1 VTFAAGL
8 ALAGMRP
15 VVCIYSTFL
24 ARAFDQTI
32 MDVALHKLPV
42 VFIIDRAG
50 VTGPDGSSHHGVFDL
65 SYLRM
70 IPNMKVAAP
79 ADATE
84 LCALLETALS
94 SDGPI
99 AIRFP
104 KGTVPASPDLPAE
117 ALPVGRWEEVRKGG
131 DAAIFAVG
139 RMVEVAK
146 EAAERLETMG
156 VSCTVVNS
164 RWVKPVDPRIVDWA
178 RAHEVVVTVEDNV
191 GAGGFGG
198 AVLEALAPHG
208 LAGRVR
214 TVSLPDQFLPHGKAA
229 DILKEHGLDAAG
241 VARSVYVAVKGG
253 LPAEEVRES

>member
-1 VTFAAGL
+1 
-8 ALAGMRP
+8 MRP

-84 LCALLETALS
+84 LCALLETALA

-104 KGTVPASPDLPAE
+104 RGPVPATPDLPAE
-117 ALPVGRWEEVRKGG
+117 ALPVGRWEELRKGG

-156 VSCTVVNS
+156 VSCAVVNA

-214 TVSLPDQFLPHGKAA
+214 TVSLPDKFLPHGKAA
-229 DILKEHGLDAAG
+229 DILKEYGLDAAG
-241 VARSVYVAVKGG
+241 VARSVYVAVKGR
-253 LPAEEVRES
+253 LPAEELREG

>member
-1 VTFAAGL
+1 
-8 ALAGMRP
+8 MRP

-24 ARAFDQTI
+24 ARAFDQMI

-42 VFIIDRAG
+42 VFVIDRAG
-50 VTGPDGSSHHGVFDL
+50 VTGPDGSSHHGAFDL
-65 SYLRM
+65 SYLRL

-84 LCALLETALS
+84 LCALLETALTT
-94 SDGPI
+94 DGPM

-104 KGTVPASPDLPAE
+104 KGPVPATPDLPVE
-117 ALPVGRWEEVRKGG
+117 PLPVGRWEELRKGS

-139 RMVEVAK
+139 RMVEIAK
-146 EAAERLETMG
+146 EAAERLALQGIE
-156 VSCTVVNS
+156 CTVVNA

-178 RAHEVVVTVEDNV
+178 RRHPIVMTVEDNV
-191 GAGGFGG
+191 GSGGFGG

-214 TVSLPDQFLPHGKAA
+214 TLALPDQFLPQGKAA
-229 DILKEHGLDAAG
+229 DILREQGLDAAG
-241 VARSVYVAVKGG
+241 VARATYNAITGKVASETGG
-253 LPAEEVRES
+253 S